1 MDYAKAFLVGGI
13 LCLIGQI
20 LIDKT
25 MLTPARI
32 LVGYVVAGVILGAV
46 GVYQPIVDFA
56 GAGIPICI
64 ASLEHR
70 NALEQR
76 GSNYY
81 QCVSTQS
88 THPRQALCQSLCC
101 GEPDCC
107 KLIAVAY
114 VLHPND

>member
-1 MDYAKAFLVGGI
+1 MEETF
-13 LCLIGQI
+13 
-20 LIDKT
+20 
-25 MLTPARI
+25 
-32 LVGYVVAGVILGAV
+32 AGVSRAMDAQQWPEDLSASSLHAAD
-46 GVYQPIVDFA
+46 VDFA
-56 GAGIPICI
+56 GSGIPICI

-81 QCVSTQS
+81 QCVSTQG

-107 KLIAVAY
+107 KLIAEWLMCSTQMIKVNMA
-114 VLHPND
+114 HRRFW

>member
-1 MDYAKAFLVGGI
+1 MEETF
-13 LCLIGQI
+13 
-20 LIDKT
+20 
-25 MLTPARI
+25 
-32 LVGYVVAGVILGAV
+32 AGVSRAMDAQQWPEDLSASSLHAAD
-46 GVYQPIVDFA
+46 VDFA

-88 THPRQALCQSLCC
+88 TLINICNKVIHLTKES
-101 GEPDCC
+101 GE
-107 KLIAVAY
+107 KTQLKN
-114 VLHPND
+114 LL